1 MTTDNEARLYFEVE
15 SLVKLF
21 VVLYEQNLDLK
32 YNNQSFIVSNIQ
44 QNFRSCVS
52 NFEVIWS
59 EIFVIQKFTGLYVV
73 ELRKT
78 WGGIHPTDV

>member
-52 NFEVIWS
+52 NFEVI
-59 EIFVIQKFTGLYVV
+59 
-73 ELRKT
+73 
-78 WGGIHPTDV
+78 

>member
-78 WGGIHPTDV
+78 WVGIHHTDV